1 MMPNPNDREIIRIT
15 AEDLASVA
23 VPQAAVISATGQSAS
38 GAKVYGTINETAEQL
53 VNVSA
58 ERGSILLQGW
68 FYLGLAGLLGALAG
82 WAIAEPGFVDGPAHR
97 WGNIVMIP
105 VIITLMCVG
114 FGVSESTV
122 ERSVRKA
129 LLRGVL
135 ALPLG
140 ILLGFIFDMMANIIY
155 TLGLRICFEAGAQTF
170 RNPAVWVARGIAWM
184 VFGAAGG
191 VVYGIVGQS
200 SKKGMYGVLGGAL
213 GAGLGGLLFDPIG
226 MITHNIYGVS
236 RAVGFALVGVATGIG
251 MGLVES
257 ALKDRWLYVVSG
269 PLAGKQFI
277 LYKSETT
284 IGSRQESDIYL
295 FKDPNILARHAVI
308 SLSGAR
314 VMLQA
319 TGPVL
324 WAGQQVHTRVLQDG
338 DLLQLGRYAFRYKEK
353 HRS

>member
-1 MMPNPNDREIIRIT
+1 MPGPSDRETIKIT
-15 AEDLASVA
+15 AEDLAGVA
-23 VPQAAVISATGQSAS
+23 VPQSAVTSTTGQSSS

-53 VNVSA
+53 VNVTA

-68 FYLGLAGLLGALAG
+68 FYLGVAGLLGALTAWG
-82 WAIAEPGFVDGPAHR
+82 IAEPGFVDGPGHR

-105 VIITLMCVG
+105 FIITLMCVG
-114 FGVSESTV
+114 FGVSESAV

-129 LLRGVL
+129 VLRGVL

-155 TLGLRICFEAGAQTF
+155 NIGLRICFEAGAQTF

-226 MITHNIYGVS
+226 MMTHHVYAVS
-236 RAVGFALVGVATGIG
+236 RAVGFALVGMATGIG
-251 MGLVES
+251 MGIVES

-295 FKDPNILARHAVI
+295 FKDSTILPRHAVI
-308 SLSGAR
+308 TLTGAR

-353 HRS
+353 HRP

>member
-1 MMPNPNDREIIRIT
+1 MPAPGDGNTIKIT
-15 AEDLASVA
+15 PEDLANVA
-23 VPQAAVISATGQSAS
+23 LPDSAVISPPPVSTSRP
-38 GAKVYGTINETAEQL
+38 KVYGTINETAEQF
-53 VNVSA
+53 VTVTA

-68 FYLGLAGLLGALAG
+68 FYLGLAGLIGAIIG
-82 WAIAEPGFVDGPAHR
+82 WAIAEPGFIDGAAPS
-97 WGNIVMIP
+97 WGNL
-105 VIITLMCVG
+105 LMMPAIATMMCIG
-114 FGVSESTV
+114 FGIAESTV
-122 ERSVRKA
+122 ERSLKKA

-140 ILLGFIFDMMANIIY
+140 ILFGFIFNLMANIIFS
-155 TLGLRICFEAGAQTF
+155 TLIRICFEAGV
-170 RNPAVWVARGIAWM
+170 RSYKNPAFWISRGVAWM

-200 SKKGMYGVLGGAL
+200 SKKGKYGVMGGAL
-213 GAGLGGLLFDPIG
+213 GAGLGGVLFDPIS
-226 MITHNIYGVS
+226 MATHVGSVS
-236 RAVGFALVGVATGIG
+236 RAVGFALVGLATGIG
-251 MGLVES
+251 MGVVES

-277 LYKSETT
+277 LYKSQTA

-295 FKDPNILARHAVI
+295 FKDPTILPLHALI
-308 SLSGAR
+308 TLSGAR

-324 WAGQQVHTRVLQDG
+324 WAGHQVNSRVLQDG
-338 DLLQLGRYAFRYKEK
+338 DLLQLGRYAFRYREK